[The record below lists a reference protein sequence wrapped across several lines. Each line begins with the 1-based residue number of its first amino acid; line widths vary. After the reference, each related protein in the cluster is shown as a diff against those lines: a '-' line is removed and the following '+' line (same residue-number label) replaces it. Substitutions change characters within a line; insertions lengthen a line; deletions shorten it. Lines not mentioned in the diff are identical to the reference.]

1 MKRCLLI
8 AIMMTGLATFAR
20 AAETTEPPKPAA
32 QTTDD
37 RIAALEKV
45 LLKKL
50 AAIEDRLD
58 KLEKDRMTQQQAD
71 DRKADQLARDVADIR
86 RSVQRIESRK

>member
-8 AIMMTGLATFAR
+8 AMMMTGVATFAR
-20 AAETTEPPKPAA
+20 AAEMAEAPKAAA
-32 QTTDD
+32 QTTDE

-58 KLEKDRMTQQQAD
+58 KMEKDRMTQQQAD
-71 DRKADQLARDVADIR
+71 DRKADQLARDVSDIR

>member
-58 KLEKDRMTQQQAD
+58 KMEKDRAAEE
-71 DRKADQLARDVADIR
+71 RKAELLARDVADIR

>member
-1 MKRCLLI
+1 MKRFMLI
-8 AIMMTGLATFAR
+8 AMLMTGAFFAR
-20 AAETTEPPKPAA
+20 SEATAEAAKPAA

-58 KLEKDRMTQQQAD
+58 KMEKDRVTQQQAD